1 MVAEIAIALV
11 LRAVGVDEVI
21 ETPNQQV
28 LTSPLCLSTIRIEVN
43 MP

>member
-1 MVAEIAIALV
+1 MVAKIAIALV

-21 ETPNQQV
+21 EAPDQQV
-28 LTSPLCLSTIRIEVN
+28 LTAPLCLSTIRVEVN

>member
-11 LRAVGVDEVI
+11 FCAVGVDEVI
-21 ETPNQQV
+21 EAPNQQV
-28 LTSPLCLSTIRIEVN
+28 LTPPLCLSTIRIEVN

>member
-21 ETPNQQV
+21 EAPDQQV
-28 LTSPLCLSTIRIEVN
+28 LTTPLCLSTIRIEVN
-43 MP
+43 MT

>member
-11 LRAVGVDEVI
+11 LCAVGVDEVI
-21 ETPNQQV
+21 EAPDQQV
-28 LTSPLCLSTIRIEVN
+28 LTPPLCLSTIGIEVN